1 MSDCVVI
8 DGVTY
13 RQSIVLTEVNGKKLP
28 IKDLIPIFKSE
39 EERNMVKERISNEL
53 FRIFRKY
60 VD

>member
-13 RQSIVLTEVNGKKLP
+13 RQSVVQTEVNGKKLP

-39 EERNMVKERISNEL
+39 DERNIVKERISNEL
-53 FRIFRKY
+53 FHIFRKY
-60 VD
+60 VG